1 MGGYFKCVEKLWKG
15 YQTGEDLLAS
25 LPTLD
30 MDGETISPLSEEDD
44 ETTEDKD
51 FKVVEK
57 KRYVASTGKTSQP
70 WYTRKERSNEKGPCT
85 KKPNDAGY
93 RTQRGR
99 GKATRRIST
108 WTPLSMGTSSSKS
121 KESDKDS
128 EESESGLKLVTKA
141 GGLPAE
147 TEMTVYAEEG
157 NRAKGP
163 HQNESGKMPNNDGD
177 ATDSGARMKQC
188 NREVAEPHIIGR
200 KQSSLG
206 GEDNTDRFIIV
217 TKERT
222 KKRGGD
228 DYVDKGKGQQE
239 ENKHE
244 RKDLRREE
252 RGQSEDWSE
261 DDFVRITETSI
272 SSQDRREEM
281 DALETR
287 EADGRH
293 VPKKKRKKTFSSSN
307 LHQTQTEHLEA
318 IDQSEHEES
327 AEKAQESIGSKRKKH
342 KKQKHQL
349 PSDENQTDAAAVV
362 ENTNFTVKK
371 KKTKR
376 VSELIQIPE
385 EGESVDDTLKE
396 KQDVELENRWRSS
409 SFLTADQEEEVD
421 QLHEEQLP
429 PLQSASAHTGCSRK
443 PEVSS
448 ESADGPEHVLESGG
462 GKKKKK
468 RSARVLEREESEAE
482 ETSEA
487 AVRKKKRKRNKS
499 LMGTLESVSD
509 EGHSQLSALVKKK
522 KKQKGTQEVPPSA
535 AEPAESENSSPNVCS
550 SLHTSRKLFTT
561 PEGKHS
567 ETSHVSGV
575 STEKRVPEPLTEG
588 ASGPQTSGHVI
599 KRSKKKHADRN
610 DPNWK
615 SFHETPDTQT
625 KEDRTKPQNGSMSTQ
640 SKSFPGLQESSSLCN
655 KRKKE
660 AKAKR
665 RLHNPDEDFLSD
677 LNP

>member
-1 MGGYFKCVEKLWKG
+1 MCLCCR
-15 YQTGEDLLAS
+15 EDA
-25 LPTLD
+25 
-30 MDGETISPLSEEDD
+30 

-57 KRYVASTGKTSQP
+57 KRYVASTGKTSRP
-70 WYTRKERSNEKGPCT
+70 WYTPKERSSEKGPHT
-85 KKPNDAGY
+85 QKPNDAGY

-108 WTPLSMGTSSSKS
+108 WTPLSKGTSSKL
-121 KESDKDS
+121 KESDEDS

-141 GGLPAE
+141 RGLPAE
-147 TEMTVYAEEG
+147 TENMTVYAEEG
-157 NRAKGP
+157 KRAKGH
-163 HQNESGKMPNNDGD
+163 HQNESGKMPNNDCD

-188 NREVAEPHIIGR
+188 DREVAEIHIIGHE
-200 KQSSLG
+200 QSSLG

-222 KKRGGD
+222 KKRGGN

-244 RKDLRREE
+244 KKDLRREE
-252 RGQSEDWSE
+252 GGRSEDWSE
-261 DDFVRITETSI
+261 DDFVRITETCI
-272 SSQDRREEM
+272 SSQDRREKTEGADEM
-281 DALETR
+281 EALETR
-287 EADGRH
+287 QADDRP

-318 IDQSEHEES
+318 IDQSEQEES
-327 AEKAQESIGSKRKKH
+327 AEKAQESIGWKRKKH

-362 ENTNFTVKK
+362 ENTNFSVKK

-376 VSELIQIPE
+376 VSELIQNE

-429 PLQSASAHTGCSRK
+429 PLQSASAHRGCSRK

-448 ESADGPEHVLESGG
+448 KSADGPEHVLESEG
-462 GKKKKK
+462 GKKEKE
-468 RSARVLEREESEAE
+468 RSARVLEREESEPE

-487 AVRKKKRKRNKS
+487 AVRKKKKRKRTKS

-509 EGHSQLSALVKKK
+509 EGQSQSGQALVKKK

-535 AEPAESENSSPNVCS
+535 AEPAESENSPPNVCG
-550 SLHTSRKLFTT
+550 SLHSSRKLFTT

-588 ASGPQTSGHVI
+588 ASDPQTSGHVI

-615 SFHETPDTQT
+615 SFHETQDTQT